1 MLSVDCTF
9 GHLRKQKPHSLLSI
23 YAAADAV
30 IQSQFGG
37 SPLIMEILGI
47 FKLRDFMKMLGQD
60 NDAIAKLDEALS
72 QIPNQI

>member
-1 MLSVDCTF
+1 M
-9 GHLRKQKPHSLLSI
+9 
-23 YAAADAV
+23 